1 MHDPLMSPIAWD
13 LGHIATFEDLWLV
26 QNAFGRPALRA
37 ELGAVYDPFAAPAT
51 SAAPCRTCASRCA
64 ALHGDSPGA
73 RTLDLL
79 HGADRSEAATPLLAD
94 GFVYEMVL
102 RHEQQHTETILQTLQ
117 IMTTERY
124 APPARRGCRTP
135 TRSRARWL

>member
-1 MHDPLMSPIAWD
+1 MK
-13 LGHIATFEDLWLV
+13 TV
-26 QNAFGRPALRA
+26 R
-37 ELGAVYDPFAAPAT
+37 
-51 SAAPCRTCASRCA
+51 
-64 ALHGDSPGA
+64 A

-102 RHEQQHTETILQTLQ
+102 RHEQQHAETILQTLQ

-124 APPARRGCRTP
+124 APTRAARVP
-135 TRSRARWL
+135 DADPIEARWL